1 LVFNVLFCKSYFQ
14 IIGAFIVE
22 NMVFGGITFGQT
34 VFDGISFGLKGVV
47 KRV

>member
-1 LVFNVLFCKSYFQ
+1 
-14 IIGAFIVE
+14 
-22 NMVFGGITFGQT
+22 VFGGITFGQT